1 MNQSPVQI
9 AIVGGGAV
17 GCYFGGMLARA
28 GMSVRLL
35 ARARTVE
42 AIAAKGLR
50 IIRAGIDDPVAL
62 TASTDPS
69 IVRGADVVLLSV
81 KSFDSASA
89 AREIAPFL
97 DAECLL
103 VSMQN
108 GVENPSIIA
117 PLVPCA
123 VLPAVVYV
131 AAEMTAAHEVTHSG
145 RGDLVIGE
153 AALAGHRSRV
163 SARAFAQL
171 AERAGVACR
180 VSDNIDGEAWEKLAM
195 NCALNAISALTR
207 ARYGTIHDF
216 APTHAVL
223 DQAVLEVDAVA
234 RAAGVH
240 IPVDDL
246 RAAASRL
253 SVAMS
258 RATSSTAQ
266 DIARS
271 KRTEIDALN
280 GYIAR
285 RGAELGV
292 PTPVNSTL
300 HALVRL
306 LEQGVL
312 AA

>member
-1 MNQSPVQI
+1 MQI

-69 IVRGADVVLLSV
+69 IVRGADVVLL
-81 KSFDSASA
+81 DNMPPALL
-89 AREIAPFL
+89 RE
-97 DAECLL
+97 AECLL

-207 ARYGTIHDF
+207 GRYGTIHDF

-246 RAAASRL
+246 GAAASRL